1 MHLSTN
7 PERPRVL
14 VVDDEENIRFLVTSA
29 LALAGMDTD
38 TAATGRDAL
47 DRVATW
53 RPDAVVL
60 DIMLPDLDGFT
71 VLQRLRDRGHRVPV
85 VFLTA
90 RGTTEDRVR
99 GLSDGGD
106 DYLVKPFD
114 VAELVARV
122 KLRLRRAGD
131 AADNRRL
138 RCADLE
144 MDTDRHEVIRAG
156 RVIHLSPTEYK
167 LLHYLMVNA
176 GRVLTREQIIDRV
189 WSFGFGGDPSIV
201 DTYISYIRR
210 KVDASGPKLIHTVR
224 GVGFTLRLES

>member
-1 MHLSTN
+1 MTS
-7 PERPRVL
+7 RPRVL
-14 VVDDEENIRFLVTSA
+14 VVDDEDNIRFLVTSA
-29 LALAGMDTD
+29 LSLAGMETE

-47 DRVATW
+47 DRIASW

-60 DIMLPDLDGFT
+60 DIMLPDLDGFA

-122 KLRLRRAGD
+122 QLRLRRPNDPD
-131 AADNRRL
+131 ASRRL

-144 MDTDRHEVIRAG
+144 MDTERHEVIRAG

-189 WSFGFGGDPSIV
+189 WSFGFEGDPSIV
-201 DTYISYIRR
+201 DTYVSYLRR
-210 KVDASGPKLIHTVR
+210 KVDAGGPKLIHTVR

>member
-1 MHLSTN
+1 MET
-7 PERPRVL
+7 E
-14 VVDDEENIRFLVTSA
+14 
-29 LALAGMDTD
+29 

-47 DRVATW
+47 DRVAAW

-60 DIMLPDLDGFT
+60 DIMLPDLDGFA

-122 KLRLRRAGD
+122 KLRLGRAGD
-131 AADNRRL
+131 SATGRRL

-144 MDTDRHEVIRAG
+144 MDTERHEVIRAG
-156 RVIHLSPTEYK
+156 RIVHLSPTEYK

-176 GRVLTREQIIDRV
+176 GRVLTREQVIDRV
-189 WSFGFGGDPSIV
+189 WSYGFGGDPSIV
-201 DTYISYIRR
+201 DTYVSYLRR
-210 KVDASGPKLIHTVR
+210 KVDAEGPKLIHTVR
-224 GVGFTLRLES
+224 GVGFTLRLET